1 MRLKIKILDYVMII
15 ISVITIIGL
24 LIYFIAALTPN
35 GEYGTKNYDPFH
47 DYYTNIGIVCLMVL
61 RLILFLSIFIIGII
75 WVRKKEISIRV
86 INIILVAVISLAIM
100 DWFELWYG
108 STFYYGEVRDKQGL
122 GFPIFSLLL
131 ILYGLSKIRLPKN
144 MYRTGLMIGMILIYF
159 WLYNLVKEP
168 WILDRFY
175 IPGTTIKIF

>member
-1 MRLKIKILDYVMII
+1 MRPKIPDYILTI
-15 ISVITIIGL
+15 ISAITILGL
-24 LIYFIAALTPN
+24 LFYFIAAFTPN
-35 GEYGTKNYDPFH
+35 SEYGTKNYDPFH
-47 DYYTNIGIVCLMVL
+47 DYYSNIGIVSLMAL
-61 RLILFLSIFIIGII
+61 RLLLFSLVFIIGII
-75 WVRKKEISIRV
+75 WIRKKEISTRLL
-86 INIILVAVISLAIM
+86 NIILIVVISLAIM

-131 ILYGLSKIRLPKN
+131 MLYGLSRIRFPKN
-144 MYRTGLMIGMILIYF
+144 MYRSGVMIGMILIYL

-168 WILDRFY
+168 WILDGFY